1 MKISNIKAAVAECL
15 IDLDNGCF
23 LPFADLAGLILEKDH
38 QALEYLSKH
47 PDGQLLGHLAQPR
60 QDHI

>member
-15 IDLDNGCF
+15 IDLYNRCF
-23 LPFADLAGLILEKDH
+23 LPLADLTGLILEKDH
-38 QALEYLSKH
+38 QALENLSEH
-47 PDGQLLGHLAQPR
+47 TDGQLLGHLAQPR